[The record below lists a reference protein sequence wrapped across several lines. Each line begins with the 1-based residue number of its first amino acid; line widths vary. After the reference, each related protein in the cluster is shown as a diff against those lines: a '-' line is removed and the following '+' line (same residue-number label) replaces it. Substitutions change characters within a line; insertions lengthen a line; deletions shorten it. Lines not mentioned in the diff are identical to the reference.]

1 MAKGRLAYH
10 SRCLQDYTKEQV
22 TTKNLYAVLLGDR
35 SAIEGGSGKVID
47 SKPDDRIFIYYSDH
61 GGPGVK
67 MRTSNHDTYNTGSHV
82 MEYGDKSV
90 KSDMLSLYQGF
101 EPAIAN
107 VTENALRQRMPMGV
121 INQRDAD
128 LLFMWKM

>member
-1 MAKGRLAYH
+1 M
-10 SRCLQDYTKEQV
+10 
-22 TTKNLYAVLLGDR
+22 
-35 SAIEGGSGKVID
+35 
-47 SKPDDRIFIYYSDH
+47 
-61 GGPGVK
+61 K

-90 KSDMLSLYQGF
+90 KSDVLSLYQGF

-107 VTENALRQRMPMGV
+107 VTENALRLRMPMGV

-128 LLFMWKM
+128 LLFMWKMVSIIFFSSFSLNFICWSAFHGDDRNQGLNHW

>member
-1 MAKGRLAYH
+1 M
-10 SRCLQDYTKEQV
+10 
-22 TTKNLYAVLLGDR
+22 
-35 SAIEGGSGKVID
+35 
-47 SKPDDRIFIYYSDH
+47 
-61 GGPGVK
+61 K

-107 VTENALRQRMPMGV
+107 VTENALRLRMPMGV

-128 LLFMWKM
+128 LLFMWKMVSNNNFFFFFIEFYLLVCLPWRSKSRAPQLVIVLLVFG